1 MKPEYE
7 NVLEMTYEKLVFHR
21 TEMGRLIES
30 LNALLPESD
39 RFYVETVQEALDK
52 LITEARERAIRA
64 VLEPYKNTNVR
75 INVEEISKELEKLCG
90 KTFSAYHV
98 KAIFGIHYHAAKD
111 SLKNLLF
118 EEAGHLL
125 PWKIETP
132 EQLVKGVFL
141 ILRHSVTESKYGGSP
156 DGMWQFEGRLSRLE
170 KLIRIRTQDADP
182 RTVLGDTL
190 SLVYRANKN
199 NPWDK
204 FILNDPVFVSSKLYK
219 NGKFELEL
227 TSMEKARN
235 TAAFL
240 FTLAGDSRG

>member
-1 MKPEYE
+1 MKPESE
-7 NVLEMTYEKLVFHR
+7 NVLEMTYEKLILHR

-52 LITEARERAIRA
+52 LITDVRKRSILA
-64 VLEPYKNTNVR
+64 VLESYRGSNVR

-90 KTFSAYHV
+90 KTFSVFHV
-98 KAIFGIHYHAAKD
+98 KTIFSTHYHAAKD
-111 SLKNLLF
+111 SLKTLLF
-118 EEAGHLL
+118 EEAGRLL

-132 EQLVKGVFL
+132 EQLVKGSSL

-156 DGMWQFEGRLSRLE
+156 DGMWQFEGCVSKLE

-190 SLVYRANKN
+190 SLVYRASKN
-199 NPWDK
+199 NPWEK
-204 FILNDPVFVSSKLYK
+204 FIINDPVFASSKLYK

-240 FTLAGDSRG
+240 FTLARESRR